1 MKSKLTISR
10 TRSALHKSA
19 KFLGDVSAVKN
30 GKVTKRVTNRVVGK
44 VSGKLASG
52 VSRGLSKLFK

>member
-1 MKSKLTISR
+1 VLRLSNKFSHPSLY
-10 TRSALHKSA
+10 KSA

-30 GKVTKRVTNRVVGK
+30 GKITKRVTNRVVGK

-52 VSRGLSKLFK
+52 VSRGFSKLFK